1 MLKPPIALLLLILP
15 ILLII
20 GQNRSPSLSIAFLGT
35 KSIALPLGVW
45 IGLAIAAGV
54 VTAQAIG
61 LMLQLVSP
69 PRPKKISKS
78 PKSRSQKAPRPIES
92 DAQEPWDEDM
102 PDAPP
107 YEASVRRQP
116 LVEEVDN
123 SQYRQPADGYPETRQ
138 WRSDREE
145 WDNEDEWP
153 TPPNTAD
160 SPSNREVNAPTF
172 EIQQE
177 PTESYRT
184 GSVYGYSYRKDAEQA
199 TEKNAGKAVDAT
211 PPIPLDALEEV
222 EAIPEP
228 DLSSQE
234 VDLSGD
240 RSPRFDRKPPQNRSD
255 RDSRDDDWDSRKNV
269 DDEDWD

>member
-1 MLKPPIALLLLILP
+1 MLKPPIALLLLVLL

-20 GQNRSPSLSIAFLGT
+20 GQNLSPSLSIAFLGT

-54 VTAQAIG
+54 VTAQAIS
-61 LMLQLVSP
+61 LMLQLVRP
-69 PRPKKISKS
+69 PRSKKPPKS
-78 PKSRSQKAPRPIES
+78 PKSRSQKPPRPIES

-102 PDAPP
+102 SDAPP

-123 SQYRQPADGYPETRQ
+123 SQYRQPADRYPETRQ
-138 WRSDREE
+138 WRSDQEE

-153 TPPNTAD
+153 THPNTTD
-160 SPSNREVNAPTF
+160 SPSSRDVNAPAF
-172 EIQQE
+172 EVQQE

-199 TEKNAGKAVDAT
+199 ADKNAGKEAEAT
-211 PPIPLDALEEV
+211 PQTPLDRLEEV

-228 DLSSQE
+228 DISSQE
-234 VDLSGD
+234 VDLSDD
-240 RSPRFDRKPPQNRSD
+240 RSPRFDRKPPQNRSN
-255 RDSRDDDWDSRKNV
+255 RDSRDDDWDRRKNV